1 MLKEYATRSQ
11 HVATRFFFCENPQI
25 YVQGATQDRLSTV
38 RYGELQYSG
47 GKIYTKETF
56 MSRFENA
63 LQCGQLER
71 EYEVF
76 LHNRVTKG
84 C

>member
-1 MLKEYATRSQ
+1 MFTNINL
-11 HVATRFFFCENPQI
+11 
-25 YVQGATQDRLSTV
+25 YVQGATEERLSTV

-56 MSRFENA
+56 TSRFENA

-76 LHNRVTKG
+76 LLYRSNNMYST
-84 C
+84 

>member
-1 MLKEYATRSQ
+1 MLLKILYT
-11 HVATRFFFCENPQI
+11 NPQI

-56 MSRFENA
+56 FMSRFENA

-76 LHNRVTKG
+76 LHNRVTEG